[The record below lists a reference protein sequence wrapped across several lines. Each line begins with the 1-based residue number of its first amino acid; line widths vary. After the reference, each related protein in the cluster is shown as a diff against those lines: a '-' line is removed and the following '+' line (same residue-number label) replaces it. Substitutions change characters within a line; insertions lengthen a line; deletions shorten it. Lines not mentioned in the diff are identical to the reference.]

1 MADIEEKQPQ
11 TDKPSWSWKK
21 RLAWGSVG
29 LAVFAAAIVG
39 GSYWYVNTLSP
50 EEALA
55 RVDGKPE
62 TVEAAEA
69 GEEEQPP
76 LSEQTDAPVTE
87 PPSDDGAEDGANLE
101 TTQNT
106 ETPPTQEAAP
116 GGTESTEQGQPV
128 SPPAKSDDTPAKAEP
143 TPAPEEGTTPA
154 KPPAKP
160 DKSDT
165 AAAKARI
172 DAKIDGQLS
181 ALQNACTGKM
191 QSLVGQIVGE
201 LKADSD
207 LQQIQSGYM
216 GKIASAEA
224 GCDGEFQSI
233 LSQAKSEYK
242 EEGIATSEMPGWQ
255 SSYESAKAAAR
266 SSALQSILAA
276 ASAE

>member
-11 TDKPSWSWKK
+11 ADKPSWSWKK

-69 GEEEQPP
+69 GVDEPP

-87 PPSDDGAEDGANLE
+87 PPSEGDTEDAANPE
-101 TTQNT
+101 TT
-106 ETPPTQEAAP
+106 PTQEAAP
-116 GGTESTEQGQPV
+116 DGTENTEQGQPTT
-128 SPPAKSDDTPAKAEP
+128 PPAKSDDTPAKAEP
-143 TPAPEEGTTPA
+143 TPAPEEGTAPA
-154 KPPAKP
+154 KPPVKP
-160 DKSDT
+160 VKSDT

-181 ALQNACTGKM
+181 ALQNSCTGKM

-216 GKIASAEA
+216 GKIASAES